1 MEENKSI
8 ITTTVKSDKPIG
20 SYENGEYLFW
30 KVFNNKYLLNFI
42 IYKIQTSEWEYYQ
55 DHYQIHAEN
64 RWKFKDVFSFDWL
77 IINQQFPL
85 LKNKIENN
93 DFILFD
99 KKSIH
104 ILFKEFSILSG
115 TKKVLPKLANSYDE
129 NGDYGNAEDG
139 QDDDEDDDDDEDAKN
154 ENNEYKRKDEK
165 KALILKEI
173 LISLLEKKRN
183 QFEICDLTKLAVIN
197 NSIEGIKILINEPYC
212 INVYPST
219 IELAFEKC
227 DCEMIKTL
235 LLNENKN
242 NNILINNEIKKKSL
256 KLASKNTFHSTYIIQ
271 FLLDNPNLYIPPPPI
286 SLPQLQ
292 NPSPVEPGLP
302 ELNDNDDDD
311 DDDDDEDDKNKNKTK
326 TRECY
331 ILYDYLILISSLQTK
346 KKLLDLD
353 IVLKNPQGL
362 KENFNITDSIDDL
375 LIKLEINLKY
385 FHDYYD
391 GIPKSILK
399 KINQILNNQ
408 SISKEKQLKKIQR
421 LVILV
426 SGDYTFYSGYILKYE
441 ESINEFHND
450 SYYSNDDD
458 GDDNDD
464 DDDDD
469 GESKLITFSRLIL
482 LNVFSYQSHTTMDKL
497 MKNFKEKK
505 IKWHK
510 PLFKLIG
517 SEKKTIT
524 IDKSTYDW
532 IIGTDCDEVFDYF
545 NSKQFDFQSF
555 ETAIYCFENYNNS
568 RKYLKPFSI
577 KTLYFNSI
585 KECNLDQLKTI
596 ESLYIDPFDLF
607 SDQRS
612 YKCIPLPTSKDDL
625 IKLINYFSDSNFK
638 AFSKDSLVSFF
649 SQVFKTGLVSPSEIK
664 IKIPTTIT
672 LPNDILLDA
681 LFDLDLKFLEL
692 LLVSLDGFEFE
703 QEEYERLDSVEKN
716 LFSKELNLFHN
727 DIELIDFDELYRLIE
742 FIINKFLKTGS
753 KRGRRSESACEIMNY
768 LYQMLLQRE
777 LVTPKQVIKV
787 NQLLQS
793 HSVPIKHSL
802 FNAFYYLQIRS
813 AKFTKYIL
821 SRPGFDSF
829 FEINYEE
836 SYSCSIDYSEGV
848 NHLGQHGFDLAIYL
862 DFDCFTFD
870 YVLGTNENGDY
881 NTPFDQVLYQL
892 VYQLSHS
899 IINEIDIIDDFT
911 SLSMNADLEYCL
923 DIRRVDLFFKQLEFI
938 NKQIQ
943 QTNLDGYEYQD
954 ENPTFPIQESILN
967 SPSDNLLP
975 TSELFLNREQPP
987 IPPIPQSKTFNSEIP
1002 FPLARHYNTL
1012 KISNSVLDLALIIMD
1027 VDEIQKLIEWNWYR
1041 TDFLFSIFSK
1051 SMFWSKFDVSQHL
1064 FTNYKIQILSLPQHS
1079 MTSHYSY
1086 LLEFN
1091 YLINN
1096 HFERVKNPN
1105 LFKIDTLKSDS
1116 LNFPTVLSAYLVDYL
1131 SRCDIG
1137 EYEKFMDIKTREELL
1152 NILIFIIYAEYCIN
1166 MELDTDTNLSLDRK
1180 KLLFPL
1186 IESKECQ
1193 EIIQR
1198 AYDKFKIKNDETIIS
1213 QTEQQIKD
1221 YSTQVDNMFTLGFIN
1236 GDIII
1241 CQLILKHY
1249 PNLFKITQYALAMA
1263 IKADRIHI
1271 IKFYY
1276 HNNNDNLIMNLKDD
1290 QSLVDYLKSELL
1302 NHQDYKFDI
1311 NWLN

>member
-1 MEENKSI
+1 MGENTSI
-8 ITTTVKSDKPIG
+8 ITTTTTTTTTTSDKPIG

-30 KVFNNKYLLNFI
+30 KVFNNKYLLNYI
-42 IYKIQTSEWEYYQ
+42 IYKIQTSEWEHYY

-64 RWKFKDVFSFDWL
+64 KWKFKDVFSFDWL

-85 LKNKIENN
+85 LNNKIENN

-115 TKKVLPKLANSYDE
+115 TKKVLSKLTNSYDE
-129 NGDYGNAEDG
+129 NGDYGDGEDSE
-139 QDDDEDDDDDEDAKN
+139 DDEDDDD

-165 KALILKEI
+165 KALLLKEI

-183 QFEICDLTKLAVIN
+183 EFEICDLTKSAIIY
-197 NSIEGIKILINEPYC
+197 NSIEGIKILINEPYY

-242 NNILINNEIKKKSL
+242 ILINDELKKKSL
-256 KLASKNTFHSTYIIQ
+256 MLASKNAFHSNEIIQ
-271 FLLDNPNLYIPPPPI
+271 FLLNNPNLNILPPPI
-286 SLPQLQ
+286 SLSQLQ
-292 NPSPVEPGLP
+292 NPVEP
-302 ELNDNDDDD
+302 ELN
-311 DDDDDEDDKNKNKTK
+311 DDEDDKNKTK
-326 TRECY
+326 TSECY
-331 ILYDYLILISSLQTK
+331 ILYDYFKLLSSLQTK

-353 IVLKNPQGL
+353 IVLKNSHCL
-362 KENFNITDSIDDL
+362 KEKFNITDSIDDL
-375 LIKLEINLKY
+375 LIKLEINLKC
-385 FHDYYD
+385 FHGYYD

-426 SGDYTFYSGYILKYE
+426 SRDSEFYSDYILKYE
-441 ESINEFHND
+441 DSINEFHND
-450 SYYSNDDD
+450 SYFSNDD
-458 GDDNDD
+458 GDD

-469 GESKLITFSRLIL
+469 DESKLITFSRLIL
-482 LNVFSYQSHTTMDKL
+482 MNEFSNQSNKTIDKM

-505 IKWHK
+505 TKWHK

-517 SEKKTIT
+517 PNRKTIT
-524 IDKSTYDW
+524 IDKLTYDW
-532 IIGTDCDEVFDYF
+532 IMSTDCNEVFDYF
-545 NSKQFDFQSF
+545 NKTQIDFQSF
-555 ETAIYCFENYNNS
+555 ETAIYCFEKYNNS
-568 RKYLKPFSI
+568 RKYLQPFLIKPSY
-577 KTLYFNSI
+577 LNAI
-585 KECNLDQLKTI
+585 KECNLDQLKAI
-596 ESLYIDPFDLF
+596 ESLDVDPLDLD
-607 SDQRS
+607 SGHSS

-625 IKLINYFSDSNFK
+625 VKLINYFSDSNFK
-638 AFSKDSLVSFF
+638 AFNKESLISFF

-672 LPNDILLDA
+672 SPNKILLDA
-681 LFDLDLKFLEL
+681 LFDLDLKLLEL
-692 LLVSLDGFEFE
+692 LLVSLDRFEFE
-703 QEEYERLDSVEKN
+703 QEDYERLDSVEKN
-716 LFSKELNLFHN
+716 LFSKELNVFHN
-727 DIELIDFDELYRLIE
+727 DRELIDFNELYRLIE
-742 FIINKFLKTGS
+742 FIINKFLIGGS
-753 KRGRRSESACEIMNY
+753 ECESASEIMNY

-777 LVTPKQVIKV
+777 LITPKQVIKV
-787 NQLLQS
+787 YELLQS
-793 HSVPIKHSL
+793 HSVSIKHSL

-821 SRPGFDSF
+821 SRPGLDSF
-829 FEINYEE
+829 FQTNYEE

-848 NHLGQHGFDLAIYL
+848 NYLGQYGFNLANYL

-881 NTPFDQVLYQL
+881 NTPFDQILYQL

-899 IINEIDIIDDFT
+899 IINEIDIIDDFA

-943 QTNLDGYEYQD
+943 QTNQDDYEYQD

-967 SPSDNLLP
+967 SPSNYLLP

-987 IPPIPQSKTFNSEIP
+987 IPPMPQSKPFNSEIP

-1012 KISNSVLDLALIIMD
+1012 KISNSVLDLALIVMN

-1041 TDFLFSIFSK
+1041 TDFLYSIFSK
-1051 SMFWSKFDVSQHL
+1051 SLFWSKFDVTQHL
-1064 FTNYKIQILSLPQHS
+1064 LTNYKIQIFSLPHHS

-1091 YLINN
+1091 YLINK

-1105 LFKIDTLKSDS
+1105 LFKIDS
-1116 LNFPTVLSAYLVDYL
+1116 LIIDGLDFPTVISTYLIDYL
-1131 SRCDIG
+1131 SRCDTG
-1137 EYEKFMDIKTREELL
+1137 EYQKFMDITTREDLL
-1152 NILIFIIYAEYCIN
+1152 NNLIFVIYEEYCVN
-1166 MELDTDTNLSLDRK
+1166 MEIDNTNFSLDRK
-1180 KLLFPL
+1180 KLILPI

-1198 AYDKFKIKNDETIIS
+1198 AYDIFKVKNDEVIINK
-1213 QTEQQIKD
+1213 TEQQIKD
-1221 YSTQVDNMFTLGFIN
+1221 YSTQPDNMFTRGFIV
-1236 GDIII
+1236 GDITI
-1241 CQLILKHY
+1241 CQVILKHY
-1249 PNLFKITQYALAMA
+1249 PNLFKITQYALTMA
-1263 IKADRIHI
+1263 IKADKIHI

-1276 HNNNDNLIMNLKDD
+1276 HINNDNLIINLKDD
-1290 QSLVDYLKSELL
+1290 QSLLDHLKSELL
-1302 NHQDYKFDI
+1302 NHKDYKFDI
-1311 NWLN
+1311 NWFN

>member
-1 MEENKSI
+1 MEENTSI
-8 ITTTVKSDKPIG
+8 ITTTTTTATFDKPIG

-104 ILFKEFSILSG
+104 VLFKEFSILSG
-115 TKKVLPKLANSYDE
+115 TKKVLPKLANSYEE
-129 NGDYGNAEDG
+129 NGDYGNGEDG
-139 QDDDEDDDDDEDAKN
+139 QDDDDEDDDDDDEENKEGANK

-165 KALILKEI
+165 KALILKDI

-183 QFEICDLTKLAVIN
+183 EFEICDLTKLAVIN
-197 NSIEGIKILINEPYC
+197 NCIEGIKILINEPYC

-256 KLASKNTFHSTYIIQ
+256 KLASKNTFHSTDIIQ
-271 FLLDNPNLYIPPPPI
+271 FLLDNPNLYILPPPI
-286 SLPQLQ
+286 SLSQLQ
-292 NPSPVEPGLP
+292 NPTTK
-302 ELNDNDDDD
+302 LNDEDEDDEDE
-311 DDDDDEDDKNKNKTK
+311 DEDDKNKNKIK
-326 TRECY
+326 ARECY
-331 ILYDYLILISSLQTK
+331 ILYDYLILISNLKTK

-353 IVLKNPQGL
+353 IILKNPQCV
-362 KENFNITDSIDDL
+362 KESFNITDSIDDL
-375 LIKLEINLKY
+375 LIKLEINLKC
-385 FHDYYD
+385 FHEYYD
-391 GIPKSILK
+391 GIPKSISK

-421 LVILV
+421 LVILL
-426 SGDYTFYSGYILKYE
+426 SGDHTFYSSYILKYE

-458 GDDNDD
+458 DDNVDD
-464 DDDDD
+464 DDD
-469 GESKLITFSRLIL
+469 ESKLITFSRLIL
-482 LNVFSYQSHTTMDKL
+482 INGFSYQTIMDKL
-497 MKNFKEKK
+497 MKIFKEKK

-524 IDKSTYDW
+524 IKDKSTYDW
-532 IIGTDCDEVFDYF
+532 IISTDCDEVFDYF
-545 NSKQFDFQSF
+545 NNIKFDFQSF
-555 ETAIYCFENYNNS
+555 ETAISCFESYNNS

-577 KTLYFNSI
+577 KTLYLNAI

-607 SDQRS
+607 TDQRS
-612 YKCIPLPTSKDDL
+612 YKCIPLPNSKENL

-649 SQVFKTGLVSPSEIK
+649 SQAFKTGLVSPSEIK
-664 IKIPTTIT
+664 IKIPTIT
-672 LPNDILLDA
+672 LANDILLDA

-703 QEEYERLDSVEKN
+703 QEEYERIDSVEKN

-753 KRGRRSESACEIMNY
+753 KRGSRHSESACEIMNY

-777 LVTPKQVIKV
+777 LVTPKQVVKV
-787 NQLLQS
+787 NQLLQLN
-793 HSVPIKHSL
+793 SVPIKHSL

-813 AKFTKYIL
+813 PKFTKYIL

-829 FEINYEE
+829 FDINYEE

-848 NHLGQHGFDLAIYL
+848 NHLGQHGFDLVNYL
-862 DFDCFTFD
+862 DSDCFTFD

-881 NTPFDQVLYQL
+881 STPFDQVLYQL

-899 IINEIDIIDDFT
+899 IINEFDIIDDFT

-943 QTNLDGYEYQD
+943 QTNLVDYEYQD

-975 TSELFLNREQPP
+975 TSELFLNRELPP
-987 IPPIPQSKTFNSEIP
+987 IPPIPQFKTINSEIL
-1002 FPLARHYNTL
+1002 FPLARCYNTL

-1041 TDFLFSIFSK
+1041 TDFVFSIFSK

-1064 FTNYKIQILSLPQHS
+1064 FTNYKIKIFSLPHHS

-1086 LLEFN
+1086 LLELN
-1091 YLINN
+1091 YLFNN
-1096 HFERVKNPN
+1096 HFEKVKNPH
-1105 LFKIDTLKSDS
+1105 LFKIDSLKSDS
-1116 LNFPTVLSAYLVDYL
+1116 LDFPTFLTTYLIDYL

-1137 EYEKFMDIKTREELL
+1137 EYEKFMDITTREDLL
-1152 NILIFIIYAEYCIN
+1152 NILIYIIYADYGIN
-1166 MELDTDTNLSLDRK
+1166 IEADNINFSLDRK
-1180 KLLFPL
+1180 KIIVPI

-1198 AYDKFKIKNDETIIS
+1198 VYNNFKTKNDEIIINK
-1213 QTEQQIKD
+1213 TEQQIKD
-1221 YSTQVDNMFTLGFIN
+1221 YPTQGDNMFTLGFIA
-1236 GDIII
+1236 GDIAI

-1263 IKADRIHI
+1263 IGADKIHI

-1276 HNNNDNLIMNLKDD
+1276 HNNNDNLIINLKDD
-1290 QSLVDYLKSELL
+1290 QSSVDYLKSELL

-1311 NWLN
+1311 DWLN